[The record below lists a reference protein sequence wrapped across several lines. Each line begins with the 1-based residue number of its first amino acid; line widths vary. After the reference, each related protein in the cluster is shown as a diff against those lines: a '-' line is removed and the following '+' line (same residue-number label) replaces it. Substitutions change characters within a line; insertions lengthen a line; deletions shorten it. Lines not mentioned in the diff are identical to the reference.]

1 MLFSA
6 SYNNLLSLNMKIQV
20 VKTPN
25 GIIKPAYDSDHE
37 YFKKMPVNEVF
48 EIEYKKQ
55 RNVKFHRKFFALL
68 KLAYE
73 NQSDYRLMEDLR
85 RDLLITSGNYT
96 EVVNK
101 ITGEVFK
108 VADSISFSSMDN
120 VKFNEVYESVKE
132 VIVKWLGITNE
143 NINDEIE
150 QYY

>member
-1 MLFSA
+1 
-6 SYNNLLSLNMKIQV
+6 MKIQV

-25 GIIKPAYDSDHE
+25 GIIKPAYDSDFE
-37 YFKKMPVNEVF
+37 YFKKMPTNEVF

-108 VADSISFSSMDN
+108 IADSISFSSMDN

-143 NINDEIE
+143 NINEEIE

>member
-1 MLFSA
+1 
-6 SYNNLLSLNMKIQV
+6 MKIQV

-37 YFKKMPVNEVF
+37 YFKKMPTNEVF

-55 RNVKFHRKFFALL
+55 RNIKFHRKFFALI

-85 RDLLITSGNYT
+85 RDLLITSGNYN

-108 VADSISFSSMDN
+108 VADSISFSNMDD
-120 VKFNEVYESVKE
+120 VKFNEVYESVKD

-143 NINDEIE
+143 NINEEIN

>member
-1 MLFSA
+1 
-6 SYNNLLSLNMKIQV
+6 MKIQV
-20 VKTPN
+20 VKTSN
-25 GIIKPAYDSDHE
+25 GIIKPAYGSDHE
-37 YFKKMPVNEVF
+37 YFKKIPINEVF

-55 RNVKFHRKFFALL
+55 RNIKFHRKFFALI

-73 NQSDYRLMEDLR
+73 NQNDYRLMEDLR
-85 RDLLITSGNYT
+85 RDLLITSGNYN

-108 VADSISFSSMDN
+108 VADSISFSNMDD

-132 VIVKWLGITNE
+132 VIAKWLGITNE
-143 NINDEIE
+143 NINEEIE

>member
-1 MLFSA
+1 
-6 SYNNLLSLNMKIQV
+6 MKIQV

-37 YFKKMPVNEVF
+37 YFKKMPTNEVF

-55 RNVKFHRKFFALL
+55 RNIKFHRKFFALI

-85 RDLLITSGNYT
+85 RDLLITSGNYN

-108 VADSISFSSMDN
+108 VADSISFSNMDD

-143 NINDEIE
+143 NINDEIN

>member
-1 MLFSA
+1 
-6 SYNNLLSLNMKIQV
+6 MKIQV

-37 YFKKMPVNEVF
+37 YFKKMPTNEVF

-55 RNVKFHRKFFALL
+55 RNIKFHRKFFALL

-85 RDLLITSGNYT
+85 RDLLITSGNYK

-108 VADSISFSSMDN
+108 VADSISFSNMDD
-120 VKFNEVYESVKE
+120 VKFNEVYESVKD

-143 NINDEIE
+143 NINEEIN

>member
-1 MLFSA
+1 
-6 SYNNLLSLNMKIQV
+6 MKIQV

-25 GIIKPAYDSDHE
+25 GIIKPAYDSDFE
-37 YFKKMPVNEVF
+37 YFKKMPTNEVF

-73 NQSDYRLMEDLR
+73 NQCDYRLMEDLR
-85 RDLLITSGNYT
+85 EDLLIVSGNY
-96 EVVNK
+96 EEKVNR
-101 ITGEVFK
+101 ITGEVRK
-108 VADSISFSSMDN
+108 KAISISFQNMDN

-143 NINDEIE
+143 NINEEIE

>member
-1 MLFSA
+1 
-6 SYNNLLSLNMKIQV
+6 MKIQV

-25 GIIKPAYDSDHE
+25 GIIKPAYDSDFE
-37 YFKKMPVNEVF
+37 YFKKMPTNEVF

-73 NQSDYRLMEDLR
+73 NQCDYRLMEDLR
-85 RDLLITSGNYT
+85 EDLLIVSGNY
-96 EVVNK
+96 EEKVNR
-101 ITGEVFK
+101 ITGEVRK
-108 VADSISFSSMDN
+108 KAISISFQNMDN

-132 VIVKWLGITNE
+132 VIVKWLGITND
-143 NINDEIE
+143 NINEEIQ

>member
-1 MLFSA
+1 
-6 SYNNLLSLNMKIQV
+6 MKIQV

-25 GIIKPAYDSDHE
+25 GTIKPAYDSDHE
-37 YFKKMPVNEVF
+37 YFKKMPTNEVF

-55 RNVKFHRKFFALL
+55 RNIKFHRKFFALI

-85 RDLLITSGNYT
+85 RDLLITSGNYN

-108 VADSISFSSMDN
+108 VADSISFSNMDE
-120 VKFNEVYESVKE
+120 VKFNEVYESVKD

-143 NINDEIE
+143 NINEEIN
-150 QYY
+150 QYF

>member
-1 MLFSA
+1 VQVI
-6 SYNNLLSLNMKIQV
+6 NNFVYLNMKIQV

-25 GIIKPAYDSDHE
+25 GIIKPAYDSDFE
-37 YFKKMPVNEVF
+37 YFKKMPTNEVF

-73 NQSDYRLMEDLR
+73 NQCDYRLMEDLR
-85 RDLLITSGNYT
+85 EDLLIVSGNY
-96 EVVNK
+96 EEKVNR
-101 ITGEVFK
+101 ITGEVRK
-108 VADSISFSSMDN
+108 KAISISFQNMDN

-143 NINDEIE
+143 NINEEIE

>member
-1 MLFSA
+1 
-6 SYNNLLSLNMKIQV
+6 MKIQV

-37 YFKKMPVNEVF
+37 YFKKMPTNEVF

-55 RNVKFHRKFFALL
+55 RNIKFHRKFFALI

-85 RDLLITSGNYT
+85 RDLLITSGNYN

-108 VADSISFSSMDN
+108 VADSISFSNMDD

-132 VIVKWLGITNE
+132 VIAKWLGITNE
-143 NINDEIE
+143 NINEEIE

>member
-1 MLFSA
+1 
-6 SYNNLLSLNMKIQV
+6 MKIQV
-20 VKTPN
+20 VKTSN
-25 GIIKPAYDSDHE
+25 GIIKPAYGSDHE
-37 YFKKMPVNEVF
+37 YFKKMPTNEVF

-55 RNVKFHRKFFALL
+55 RNIKFHRKFFALI

-85 RDLLITSGNYT
+85 RDLLITSGNYN

-108 VADSISFSSMDN
+108 VADSISFSNMDD

-132 VIVKWLGITNE
+132 VIAKWLGITNE
-143 NINDEIE
+143 NINEEISRF
-150 QYY
+150 Y

>member
-1 MLFSA
+1 
-6 SYNNLLSLNMKIQV
+6 MKIQV
-20 VKTPN
+20 VKTSN
-25 GIIKPAYDSDHE
+25 GIIKPAYGSDHE
-37 YFKKMPVNEVF
+37 YFKKMPTNEVF

-55 RNVKFHRKFFALL
+55 RNIKFHRKFFALI

-85 RDLLITSGNYT
+85 RDLLITSGNYN

-108 VADSISFSSMDN
+108 VADSISFSNMDD

-132 VIVKWLGITNE
+132 VIAKWLGITNE
-143 NINDEIE
+143 NINEEIE